1 MSARPTLLFAMR
13 LAGHLGMTLGELF
26 ERMDSREF
34 SRWIAFHTY
43 YEPLGG
49 EWEQTATLAAA
60 ILAPYCKRG
69 QTPDPDEFVP
79 TKKRKPQHRTQIQ
92 ETLRRMAAD
101 LNKKQ

>member
-1 MSARPTLLFAMR
+1 MNARPTLVFAMR

-26 ERMDSREF
+26 TRMDSREF
-34 SRWIAFHTY
+34 SQWIAFHTY

-49 EWEQTATLAAA
+49 EWQQTATLASA

-69 QTPDPDEFVP
+69 QTPDPEDFVP
-79 TKKRKPQHRTQIQ
+79 IKKKPPQHKSQIE

-101 LNKKQ
+101 LGQK